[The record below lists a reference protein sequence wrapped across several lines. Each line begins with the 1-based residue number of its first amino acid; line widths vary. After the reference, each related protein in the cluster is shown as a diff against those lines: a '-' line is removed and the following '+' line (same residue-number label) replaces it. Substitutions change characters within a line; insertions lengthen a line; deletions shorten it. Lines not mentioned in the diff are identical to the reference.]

1 MGPPISLHMI
11 STHHA
16 RRNTHT
22 HTHKEE
28 RQRYSWVG
36 TPGTTV
42 RAWFRARPSCR
53 GCGQITGLFF
63 WLSRNAFCLL
73 FVEVE
78 SVRGSPTCFCM
89 TLMHHVQ
96 QTDGIFVFRCTGR
109 MRHVS
114 TKRSLHDVDTQC
126 ITTVFE
132 LHVLFHRSNGSC
144 VHQTF
149 FARCWYTMY
158 SNSLRSAC
166 FVV

>member
-22 HTHKEE
+22 HT
-28 RQRYSWVG
+28 RRNANATAGLALQAQRCA
-36 TPGTTV
+36 PDFA
-42 RAWFRARPSCR
+42 RAPLAEVADKLRVC
-53 GCGQITGLFF
+53 F

-96 QTDGIFVFRCTGR
+96 QNDGIFVFRCTGR

-158 SNSLRSAC
+158 NNSLRSAC

>member
-1 MGPPISLHMI
+1 MNLLMISIHNAWHNVCNCECSDVKVEWVMGPPISLHMI

-16 RRNTHT
+16 RRNT

-53 GCGQITGLFF
+53 GCGQITGLFLTF
-63 WLSRNAFCLL
+63 EKCVLP
-73 FVEVE
+73 FVC
-78 SVRGSPTCFCM
+78 G
-89 TLMHHVQ
+89 
-96 QTDGIFVFRCTGR
+96 GR
-109 MRHVS
+109 VGKGFTNMF
-114 TKRSLHDVDTQC
+114 LHDFDAPCATKWWDIWVSMY
-126 ITTVFE
+126 
-132 LHVLFHRSNGSC
+132 RSHASL

-158 SNSLRSAC
+158 NNSLRIAC
-166 FVV
+166 FVS